1 VALEIVKRYPKL
13 GTSGNVLGILARK
26 PEAFPDAEPS
36 ITGRT
41 INSIKRLYSFMS
53 ITHQPYQSKH
63 PETGT
68 ETLSA
73 ENLDQKAEP
82 SPKPKCNIIGQ
93 TIKSGKHHLNLLMLV
108 N

>member
-1 VALEIVKRYPKL
+1 VALEIVKKYPKL

-41 INSIKRLYSFMS
+41 INPIKRLYSFMS
-53 ITHQPYQSKH
+53 ITHQPYRSKH

-68 ETLSA
+68 ETVSA
-73 ENLDQKAEP
+73 ENYTITHLRIKTTP
-82 SPKPKCNIIGQ
+82 FFYPLSLFIIS
-93 TIKSGKHHLNLLMLV
+93 TVAL
-108 N
+108 